1 MLCDLRP
8 TQSSL
13 WYIDLYIPDDTR
25 LKECSLEKKR
35 ASTAQLFFQVWLFG
49 GQNTSCF
56 RSSFAVERSSSL
68 LVLIAASPQWGW
80 RLYLIQ
86 PLIRRPKLSLQHQHW
101 SYVYFYKWD
110 QIRWRESSQERVNLH
125 SKPKFSQKVW
135 IWSKLQQLLQ
145 LYSAASLWWSL
156 GCTSFNGSHS
166 TWAHTVEVQRCTFSV
181 CVHLYSVIHHHSFYP
196 PGPHPVCLFSHRS
209 VFILRVRIT
218 SPGSKCQRSG
228 INLASAPPRARSG
241 EQMI

>member
-1 MLCDLRP
+1 MAKIHLAFGRVL
-8 TQSSL
+8 QSNAL
-13 WYIDLYIPDDTR
+13 LPCW
-25 LKECSLEKKR
+25 C
-35 ASTAQLFFQVWLFG
+35 W
-49 GQNTSCF
+49 
-56 RSSFAVERSSSL
+56 SL
-68 LVLIAASPQWGW
+68 LLHSEGGGCTSFNPASEDPNYHFNINTEATFIFINET
-80 RLYLIQ
+80 R
-86 PLIRRPKLSLQHQHW
+86 
-101 SYVYFYKWD
+101 YVGENRVK
-110 QIRWRESSQERVNLH
+110 RVNLH

-135 IWSKLQQLLQ
+135 IWSKMQQLLQ

-166 TWAHTVEVQRCTFSV
+166 TWAHTVEVQSCIFSV
-181 CVHLYSVIHHHSFYP
+181 CVHLYSFIHHHSFYP

-218 SPGSKCQRSG
+218 TPGSKCQRSG